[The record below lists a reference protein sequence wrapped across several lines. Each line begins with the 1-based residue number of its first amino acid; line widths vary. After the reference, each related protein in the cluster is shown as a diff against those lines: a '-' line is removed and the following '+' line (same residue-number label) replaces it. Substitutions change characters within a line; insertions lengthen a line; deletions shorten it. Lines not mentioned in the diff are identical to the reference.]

1 MKGKT
6 MKKIT
11 LQVFTDPGHG
21 WIKISLNHLK
31 QLNLIEK
38 ITPFSFINNK
48 HAYLEE
54 DCDASLL
61 IKTLEESNVSYEFR
75 YNHSNTSSKLRY
87 YDSYNI
93 NQAMKGI

>member
-1 MKGKT
+1 MKR
-6 MKKIT
+6 IT
-11 LQVFTDPGHG
+11 LNVYTDPGHG
-21 WIKISLNHLK
+21 WIKIALKHLNK
-31 QLNLIEK
+31 LNLIDK

-61 IKTLEESNVSYEFR
+61 IDTLKQNDIHFEFR
-75 YNHSNTSSKLRY
+75 YHHSNTSSKLRY

>member
-1 MKGKT
+1 MKR
-6 MKKIT
+6 IT
-11 LQVFTDPGHG
+11 LQVLTDPSHG
-21 WIKISLNHLK
+21 WIKISLNHLNK
-31 QLNLIEK
+31 LNLIDK

-61 IKTLEESNVSYEFR
+61 IDTLKQNDIHFEFR

-93 NQAMKGI
+93 DQAMKGIQS

>member
-1 MKGKT
+1 

-11 LQVFTDPGHG
+11 LQVFTDPSHG
-21 WIKISLNHLK
+21 WIKISLNHLNK
-31 QLNLIEK
+31 LNLIDK

-61 IKTLEESNVSYEFR
+61 IDTLKQNDIHFEFR

-93 NQAMKGI
+93 DQAMKGIQS

>member
-1 MKGKT
+1 

-11 LQVFTDPGHG
+11 LQMFTDPGHG
-21 WIKISLNHLK
+21 WIKISLKHLN
-31 QLNLIEK
+31 QLNLIDK
-38 ITPFSFINNK
+38 ITSYSYINNN
-48 HAYLEE
+48 HAYLEQ

-61 IKTLEESNVSYEFR
+61 MHTLKDNNVSYEFR
-75 YNHSNTSSKLRY
+75 YHHSNTSSKLRY

>member
-1 MKGKT
+1 

-11 LQVFTDPGHG
+11 LQVFTDPSHG
-21 WIKISLNHLK
+21 WIKISLNHLNK
-31 QLNLIEK
+31 LNLIDK

-61 IKTLEESNVSYEFR
+61 IDTLKQNDIHFEFR
-75 YNHSNTSSKLRY
+75 YHHSNTSSKLRY
-87 YDSYNI
+87 YDQYNI
-93 NQAMKGI
+93 NQAMKGIQS

>member
-1 MKGKT
+1 MKR
-6 MKKIT
+6 IT

-21 WIKISLNHLK
+21 WIKISLKHLN
-31 QLNLIEK
+31 QLKLIDK
-38 ITPFSFINNK
+38 VSTYSYINNN

-61 IKTLEESNVSYEFR
+61 IKTLEENNVSYEFR

>member
-1 MKGKT
+1 

-11 LQVFTDPGHG
+11 LQVFTDPSHG
-21 WIKISLNHLK
+21 WIKISLKHLN
-31 QLNLIEK
+31 QLNLIDK
-38 ITPFSFINNK
+38 ITLYSFINNK

-61 IKTLEESNVSYEFR
+61 IDTLKQNNIHFEFR
-75 YNHSNTSSKLRY
+75 YHHSNTSSKLRY
-87 YDSYNI
+87 YDQYNI

>member
-1 MKGKT
+1 MR
-6 MKKIT
+6 KIT
-11 LQVFTDPGHG
+11 LNVYTDPSHG
-21 WIKISLNHLK
+21 WIKIALKHLNK
-31 QLNLIEK
+31 LNLIDK
-38 ITPFSFINNK
+38 ITPFSFIYNN

-61 IKTLEESNVSYEFR
+61 IDTLKQNDIHFEFR
-75 YNHSNTSSKLRY
+75 YHHSNTSSKLRY